1 MGYLL
6 SYSVV
11 VSLSA
16 TTIVAILGSNI
27 WLLAKMVCFDVP
39 FNPVDAVILLFIGPE
54 SDYRKVLHGEGQEML
69 VLALSSLEASVA
81 FLKDGSIEFQMLN
94 LIREHSDRFLML
106 SAHISKHESQQALL
120 KKLLDQRIAEQTA
133 FLVERDKVS
142 SFVRMCH
149 PIKQGNRKN
158 PYLFLAISDM

>member
-1 MGYLL
+1 
-6 SYSVV
+6 
-11 VSLSA
+11 
-16 TTIVAILGSNI
+16 
-27 WLLAKMVCFDVP
+27 
-39 FNPVDAVILLFIGPE
+39 
-54 SDYRKVLHGEGQEML
+54 ML

-106 SAHISKHESQQALL
+106 SAQISKHESQQALL
-120 KKLLDQRIAEQTA
+120 KKLLDQRITEQTA

-142 SFVRMCH
+142 SFVRMCY